1 MDATHLLDLAA
12 GGESLSL
19 EFKSDRQKLSDRAI
33 VEATACL
40 ANGPGGILLLG
51 VEDDGTVT
59 GAKPRHGRTTDPMR
73 LQAMIANLTIP
84 PLVAEVETVAVGA
97 GEVVVITVGQSPT
110 PIGTSTGVYTRRA
123 MQTDGTPQCVP
134 YPFHEMFARKTTVG
148 EADYAALR
156 VPGARWEDLD
166 PLEFERLRSF
176 TRATSTDGGQGLSRL
191 TDVEIARALGVVS
204 TGPGEPEPLAGA
216 LLLFGRPEAIRRH
229 LPTHA
234 VTFQVLRGTAVEVN
248 AAVEGGLLRAADELY
263 RRVEAYNVEE
273 EIDAGL
279 LRVSI
284 PLVPR
289 EAVREVVA
297 NALVHRDYTRLGPV
311 RVQLTDESLTVS
323 NPGGFPEG
331 ITLDNFLRESRP
343 RSPLLAGA
351 FARAGL
357 VERTGRGINRMFEAT
372 LRIGRDAPDL
382 SRSSD
387 AGVTVVFGLG
397 TADVNL
403 ARYVLERERSSGQ
416 PSRLADLQVLH
427 RLRDGGRLSLA
438 EASALLQQTES
449 ETRSAMGR
457 MLAQGLIEERGSGRG
472 RRYHLSAAV
481 YRALDSRAA
490 YVRVRSF
497 EPIQQEQ
504 MVLTYVRAHG
514 RIARAEASELCSM
527 SPAQA
532 SGLLRRLAREGK
544 LRMEGTKRGSRYV
557 LP

>member
-1 MDATHLLDLAA
+1 MRMDATELLDLVA
-12 GGESLSL
+12 GGESLGL

-33 VEATACL
+33 VAATACL
-40 ANGPGGILLLG
+40 ANGPGGALLLG
-51 VEDDGTVT
+51 IEDDGTVS
-59 GAKPRHGRTTDPMR
+59 GARPRHGGATAPSL
-73 LQAMIANLTIP
+73 LQAMIANLTVP
-84 PLVAEVETVAVGA
+84 PLAAEVETVAVGDH
-97 GEVVVITVGQSPT
+97 EVVVITVAKSPT

-134 YPFHEMFARKTTVG
+134 YPFHEMFARKSSVG

-156 VPGARWEDLD
+156 VPGARWDDLD
-166 PLEFERLRSF
+166 
-176 TRATSTDGGQGLSRL
+176 
-191 TDVEIARALGVVS
+191 
-204 TGPGEPEPLAGA
+204 
-216 LLLFGRPEAIRRH
+216 
-229 LPTHA
+229 
-234 VTFQVLRGTAVEVN
+234 
-248 AAVEGGLLRAADELY
+248 
-263 RRVEAYNVEE
+263 
-273 EIDAGL
+273 
-279 LRVSI
+279 
-284 PLVPR
+284 PR

-297 NALVHRDYTRLGPV
+297 NALVHRDYTRLGSV
-311 RVQLTDESLTVS
+311 QVQLTDESLTVS

-343 RSPLLAGA
+343 RSPLLAEA

-357 VERTGRGINRMFEAT
+357 VERTGRGINRMFEST

-397 TADVNL
+397 NADVDL
-403 ARYVLERERSSGQ
+403 ARYVMERERSTGR
-416 PSRLADLQVLH
+416 PVRLADLQVLH

-449 ETRSAMGR
+449 ETRSAMMR
-457 MLAQGLIEERGSGRG
+457 MLTEGLIEERGSGRG

-514 RIARAEASELCSM
+514 SITRSEASGLCSM
-527 SPAQA
+527 SPVQA
-532 SGLLRRLAREGK
+532 SNLLRRLAREGT
-544 LRMEGTKRGSRYV
+544 LRMEGAKRGSRYV

>member
-1 MDATHLLDLAA
+1 MDATELLDLVA
-12 GGESLSL
+12 GGESLGL
-19 EFKSDRQKLSDRAI
+19 EFKSDRLRLSDRAI

-40 ANGPGGILLLG
+40 ANGPGGALLLG
-51 VEDDGTVT
+51 IEDDGTVS
-59 GAKPRHGRTTDPMR
+59 GARPRHGGATAPSL
-73 LQAMIANLTIP
+73 LQAMIANLTVP
-84 PLVAEVETVAVGA
+84 PLAAEVEAVAVGDH
-97 GEVVVITVGQSPT
+97 EVVVITVAKSPT

-134 YPFHEMFARKTTVG
+134 YPFHEMFARKSSVG

-156 VPGARWEDLD
+156 VPGARWDDLD

-176 TRATSTDGGQGLSRL
+176 ARAASTNGGRGIATL
-191 TDVEIARALGVVS
+191 TDVEIARALGVVG
-204 TGPGEPEPLAGA
+204 TGPEEPEPLAGA

-229 LPTHA
+229 LPTHS

-248 AAVEGGLLRAADELY
+248 ATLQGGLLRAADELY
-263 RRVEAYNVEE
+263 QRVEAYNVEAE
-273 EIDAGL
+273 VDAGL
-279 LRVSI
+279 LRLSI

-297 NALVHRDYTRLGPV
+297 NALVHRDYTRLGSV
-311 RVQLTDESLTVS
+311 QVQLTDESLTVS

-343 RSPLLAGA
+343 RSPLLAEA

-357 VERTGRGINRMFEAT
+357 VERTGRGINRMFEST

-397 TADVNL
+397 NADVDL
-403 ARYVLERERSSGQ
+403 ARYVMERERSTGR
-416 PSRLADLQVLH
+416 PVRLADLQVLH

-449 ETRSAMGR
+449 ETRSAMMR
-457 MLAQGLIEERGSGRG
+457 MLTEGLIEERGSGRG

-504 MVLTYVRAHG
+504 MVLTFVRAHG
-514 RIARAEASELCSM
+514 SITRSEASGLCSM
-527 SPAQA
+527 SPVQA
-532 SGLLRRLAREGK
+532 SNLLRRLAREGT
-544 LRMEGTKRGSRYV
+544 LRMEGAKRGSRYV